1 MSRYQT
7 AYLLL
12 LDCNNASRLI
22 SRFFLFFFFFLNLHT
37 VNKRRMNRS
46 ASKQLFAS
54 KLPDHVVFFRLL
66 STEET
71 LCVLVTIDSK
81 SRVDRWIDLS
91 CSIVSNA
98 RHEST
103 EVSTMC
109 VSIYELFAGSLSI
122 FESQRLRVK
131 KKKDRGI
138 TFNLGLFRKFN
149 SLSNLNLQFKL
160 KIGEN

>member
-1 MSRYQT
+1 
-7 AYLLL
+7 
-12 LDCNNASRLI
+12 
-22 SRFFLFFFFFLNLHT
+22 
-37 VNKRRMNRS
+37 MNRS

-91 CSIVSNA
+91 CSITFQIVSNA

-103 EVSTMC
+103 EVSKMC

-138 TFNLGLFRKFN
+138 TFNLGLFRKLN